1 MKYLWEQLSTPSE
14 ATAYPDSARPELLG
28 LMDGTPRRALELGC
42 HRGALGAAMKA
53 RFPGLH
59 HVGLEIN
66 AEAAREARSRIDEV
80 VIADFLAHDTASD
93 PVFAQAFD
101 TAVLAD
107 VLEHLYDPWATLV
120 KLRSHLTTDARVYVS
135 VPNVRNAWL
144 IEQLIQGRW
153 SYQSAGLLDITHI
166 RFFTLTEC
174 QRMFTETGFAV
185 ETVVATRDPRVN
197 LSGGFSGTTTLMA
210 KDYALYNVDARMALE
225 LSALQFLFVLQP
237 EALP

>member
-1 MKYLWEQLSTPSE
+1 MKYLWEQLSAPAE

-28 LMDGTPRRALELGC
+28 LMDGAPRRALELGC

-59 HVGLEIN
+59 HVGFEIN

-80 VIADFLAHDTASD
+80 VVADFLAHDTAAD
-93 PVFAQAFD
+93 PIFAQAFD

-120 KLRSHLTTDARVYVS
+120 KLRRHLTPDALVYAS

-144 IEQLIQGRW
+144 IEQLIRGNW
-153 SYQSAGLLDITHI
+153 NYQSAGLLDITHI
-166 RFFTLTEC
+166 RFFTLAEC
-174 QRMFTETGFAV
+174 RRMFAQTGYEV
-185 ETVVATRDPRVN
+185 KNVVATRDPRVN
-197 LSGGFSGTTTLMA
+197 LRGEFSGPTTLMT
-210 KDYALYNVDARMALE
+210 KDYALYNVDAAMAQE
-225 LSALQFLFVLQP
+225 LSALQFLFVLGVSSND
-237 EALP
+237 